1 MIAKPFTYAAP
12 QKVDEAVSLLKNCC
26 GEALVLGGGTMLVP
40 AMARE
45 ESRPE
50 LVVDLRRIGLKGIF
64 EERGN
69 ILIEARASYEDVLAS
84 ALIAE
89 QAPLLVQMASG
100 VTGGRSITGQ
110 GTLVGSAC
118 FANPASDVPACLA
131 ALGARIRLV
140 GADGVREVAMAEFFL
155 GGFQTSRRQDEIGM
169 ALILPRPQGRVSTSY
184 RKVKPSGGSWPIIT
198 VACVIEEISAGIATI
213 SLAIGGLASTP
224 RHIAATVETASFDT
238 QEELVS
244 ALVVDVTSPWEDA
257 LADAEY
263 RSRVA
268 PAIALRVMREALGM
282 HHG

>member
-1 MIAKPFTYAAP
+1 MIAKPFTYVAP
-12 QKVDEAVSLLKNCC
+12 QKVDEAVSLLKNCL

-40 AMARE
+40 AMTRE

-69 ILIEARASYEDVLAS
+69 IIIEARASYEDVLAS

-110 GTLVGSAC
+110 GTLVGSAF

-184 RKVKPSGGSWPIIT
+184 RKVKPSGSSWPIIT

-224 RHIAATVETASFDT
+224 LHISATVEAVSSRA
-238 QEELVS
+238 QEELVY
-244 ALVVDVTSPWEDA
+244 ALVSNVKSPWEDA